1 MFTKKETPYY
11 KKYFLFGKCVWKKQ
25 KSVKAVSD
33 YLLNKISEMCTDIQK
48 DTNKNIY
55 ELQTQM
61 ANLNTDTKTF
71 VKNKLSALNDNFE
84 TLSDNVKKEFVDSDK
99 NNSKKIKELS
109 DELSKQIANVNK
121 EISGSDKNNSEK
133 IKKLSD
139 ELSKQIANVNKEISG
154 SDKNNSEKIKKLSDE
169 LSKQIA
175 NVNKEISGSDKNN
188 SEKIKKLSDEL
199 NKQIQSLSGAA
210 NEKFENLEKALILS
224 NDKQS
229 EIISNFKSSFDTV
242 NNEYKNI
249 INAHSE
255 LLKNMQSKIEW
266 EINKIHFLNAVAIRK
281 EVEYHG
287 FTLNKDWEKSFVNY
301 RIESYELLQI
311 PVKDLFIDDWM
322 DKNMG
327 TAVKVTESPNYKYLC
342 GDKSDYIKRCKNEPS
357 HSCET
362 FDALIKK
369 LDDEGFDKSKIIVC
383 QQDFHIVDGAHRAS
397 YLAYK
402 YGPDYVVNVL
412 KLVLV

>member
-99 NNSKKIKELS
+99 NNSKKIKE
-109 DELSKQIANVNK
+109 
-121 EISGSDKNNSEK
+121 
-133 IKKLSD
+133 
-139 ELSKQIANVNKEISG
+139 
-154 SDKNNSEKIKKLSDE
+154 LSDE